1 MSNVIEVQF
10 GRGILPDED
19 KFVEELQP
27 LLEDMV
33 DASCSNYGEEL
44 GSLMIE
50 SLCLSLDKI
59 RQKLIEQIEKEKKY
73 ILTMENGDII
83 DLTLEN
89 EWIK

>member
-27 LLEDMV
+27 LLEDLV

-44 GSLMIE
+44 GTLMFE

-59 RQKLIEQIEKEKKY
+59 RQKLSEKMEREKKY

-83 DLTLEN
+83 DLTLETN
-89 EWIK
+89 E

>member
-10 GRGILPDED
+10 GSGILPDED

-59 RQKLIEQIEKEKKY
+59 RQKLVEQIEREKKY

-89 EWIK
+89 ND

>member
-10 GRGILPDED
+10 GRGILPNED
-19 KFVEELQP
+19 DFVEELQP

-44 GSLMIE
+44 GCLMIE

-59 RQKLIEQIEKEKKY
+59 RQKLIEQIENEKKY

-89 EWIK
+89 E

>member
-44 GSLMIE
+44 GTLMIE

-59 RQKLIEQIEKEKKY
+59 RQKLVEQIEKEKKY

-83 DLTLEN
+83 DLTLETN
-89 EWIK
+89 E

>member
-44 GSLMIE
+44 GTLMIE

-59 RQKLIEQIEKEKKY
+59 RQKLAEQIEKEKKY

-89 EWIK
+89 ND

>member
-10 GRGILPDED
+10 GKGILPDED

-44 GSLMIE
+44 GTLMIE

-59 RQKLIEQIEKEKKY
+59 SQKLIEQIEKEKKY

-83 DLTLEN
+83 DVTLETN
-89 EWIK
+89 E

>member
-10 GRGILPDED
+10 GKGVLPDED
-19 KFVEELQP
+19 EFVNELQP

-33 DASCSNYGEEL
+33 NSSCNNYGEEL
-44 GSLMIE
+44 GCLVIE

-59 RQKLIEQIEKEKKY
+59 REKLSQQIENKKKY

-83 DLTLEN
+83 EIALEN
-89 EWIK
+89 E

>member
-44 GSLMIE
+44 GTLMIE

-59 RQKLIEQIEKEKKY
+59 RQKLIKQIEREKKY

-83 DLTLEN
+83 DLNLEN
-89 EWIK
+89 E

>member
-10 GRGILPDED
+10 GKGILPNED
-19 KFVEELQP
+19 DFVEELQP

-33 DASCSNYGEEL
+33 DAACNNYGEEL
-44 GSLMIE
+44 GGMMIE

-59 RQKLIEQIEKEKKY
+59 REKLSEQLENNKKY

-89 EWIK
+89 E

>member
-50 SLCLSLDKI
+50 SLCLSFDKI
-59 RQKLIEQIEKEKKY
+59 RQKLVEQIEKEKKY

-83 DLTLEN
+83 DLTLDN
-89 EWIK
+89 E

>member
-19 KFVEELQP
+19 KFVEEVQP

-89 EWIK
+89 ND

>member
-89 EWIK
+89 ND

>member
-44 GSLMIE
+44 GTLMIE

-59 RQKLIEQIEKEKKY
+59 RQKLVEQIEKEKKY

-89 EWIK
+89 ND

>member
-44 GSLMIE
+44 GTLMIE

-59 RQKLIEQIEKEKKY
+59 RQKLVEQIEKEKKY

-83 DLTLEN
+83 DLTLDN
-89 EWIK
+89 E

>member
-1 MSNVIEVQF
+1 MSNVIDVQV

-33 DASCSNYGEEL
+33 DAACSNYGEEL
-44 GSLMIE
+44 GTLMVE
-50 SLCLSLDKI
+50 SLCLSFDKI
-59 RQKLIEQIEKEKKY
+59 RQKLIEQVEKEKKY
-73 ILTMENGDII
+73 ILTMENCDII

-89 EWIK
+89 E

>member
-44 GSLMIE
+44 GTLMIE

-59 RQKLIEQIEKEKKY
+59 RQKLIEQVEKEKKY

-89 EWIK
+89 ND

>member
-33 DASCSNYGEEL
+33 NASCSNYGEEL
-44 GSLMIE
+44 GTLMIE

-59 RQKLIEQIEKEKKY
+59 RQKLVEQIEREKKY

-83 DLTLEN
+83 DLTLETN
-89 EWIK
+89 E

>member
-44 GSLMIE
+44 GGMMIE

-59 RQKLIEQIEKEKKY
+59 REKLSEQIENNKKY

-83 DLTLEN
+83 DLTLETN
-89 EWIK
+89 E

>member
-1 MSNVIEVQF
+1 MSNIIQVQF
-10 GRGILPDED
+10 GKGILPNEDE
-19 KFVEELQP
+19 FVEELQP

-44 GSLMIE
+44 GCMMIE

-59 RQKLIEQIEKEKKY
+59 RQKLSEQIENKKKY

-83 DLTLEN
+83 DLTLETN
-89 EWIK
+89 E

>member
-10 GRGILPDED
+10 GRGILPNED

-33 DASCSNYGEEL
+33 DAACSNYGEEL
-44 GSLMIE
+44 GTLMVE

-59 RQKLIEQIEKEKKY
+59 RQKLVEQIEKEKKY

-83 DLTLEN
+83 DFTLDN
-89 EWIK
+89 E

>member
-10 GRGILPDED
+10 GKGILPNED
-19 KFVEELQP
+19 DFVEELQP

-44 GSLMIE
+44 GGLMIE

-59 RQKLIEQIEKEKKY
+59 RQKLSEQLQNEKKY

-83 DLTLEN
+83 DLTLETN
-89 EWIK
+89 E

>member
-1 MSNVIEVQF
+1 MSNVIQVKF
-10 GRGILPDED
+10 GRGILPNED
-19 KFVEELQP
+19 DFVEELQP

-44 GSLMIE
+44 GCLMIE

-59 RQKLIEQIEKEKKY
+59 RQKLIEQIENEKKY

-83 DLTLEN
+83 DFTLEN
-89 EWIK
+89 E

>member
-59 RQKLIEQIEKEKKY
+59 RQKLVEQIEKEKKY

-89 EWIK
+89 ND

>member
-19 KFVEELQP
+19 KFVDELQP

-33 DASCSNYGEEL
+33 DAACSNYGEEL
-44 GSLMIE
+44 GTLMIE

-59 RQKLIEQIEKEKKY
+59 RQKLIKQIEREKKY

-83 DLTLEN
+83 DVTLETN
-89 EWIK
+89 E

>member
-10 GRGILPDED
+10 GKGILPDED
-19 KFVEELQP
+19 TYVEELQP

-33 DASCSNYGEEL
+33 EVSCDNYGEEL
-44 GSLMIE
+44 GCLMIE

-59 RQKLIEQIEKEKKY
+59 RQKLSEQIENKKKY

-83 DLTLEN
+83 DLTLETN
-89 EWIK
+89 E

>member
-33 DASCSNYGEEL
+33 DAACSNYGEEL
-44 GSLMIE
+44 GALMIE

-89 EWIK
+89 ND

>member
-44 GSLMIE
+44 GTLMIE

-59 RQKLIEQIEKEKKY
+59 RQKLVEQIEKEKKY

-89 EWIK
+89 E